1 MGSWGTLGPALL
13 SLAGVAL
20 GAGGSLFGQYL
31 MSRASARQL
40 EIQESAVHRA
50 ELKNVILKF
59 LNIASQVEKTALTRL
74 ADGRTAADSVLA
86 QLVDDLWLAQAEID
100 LAARSE
106 PLRGATCRYAARL
119 AEAARGEIADASALR
134 GPQVQF
140 MDASYDDLWPG
151 RRRAA
156 GDSMAPS

>member
-1 MGSWGTLGPALL
+1 MGSWGDLGPALL

-31 MSRASARQL
+31 VSRASARQL
-40 EIQESAVHRA
+40 EIQESAAHRA
-50 ELKNVILKF
+50 ELKNGG
-59 LNIASQVEKTALTRL
+59 TAV
-74 ADGRTAADSVLA
+74 DPVLD
-86 QLVDDLWLAQAEID
+86 QLVDDLWLAQAGID

-106 PLRGATCRYAARL
+106 PLRGAAYRYAARL

-151 RRRAA
+151 QRRAA
-156 GDSMAPS
+156 GDSPAPS